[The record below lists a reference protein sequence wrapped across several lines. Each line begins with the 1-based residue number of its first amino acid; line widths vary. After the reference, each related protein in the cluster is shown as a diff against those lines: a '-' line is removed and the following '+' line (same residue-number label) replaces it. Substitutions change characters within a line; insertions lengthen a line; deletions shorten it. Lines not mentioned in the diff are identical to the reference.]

1 VTDLDVLACVRVAD
15 MPEPRVPSRRGRCKR
30 CGMKVWIAH
39 SSPASAEVWCTHCV
53 EDEIAV
59 RDDVEIAKPTVE
71 QIAEV
76 GRYWRRREQ

>member
-1 VTDLDVLACVRVAD
+1 
-15 MPEPRVPSRRGRCKR
+15 
-30 CGMKVWIAH
+30 MKVWIAH